1 MTQNVTDCYDPTS
14 QDLERSRVV
23 SWTTSLERY
32 VMPVVNED
40 KSREELNSIGEFAFD
55 SHRLSLVHG
64 QTN

>member
-40 KSREELNSIGEFAFD
+40 KSSIGEFSFD
-55 SHRLSLVHG
+55 SHRISLVHG